1 MHIPDGF
8 ITAPVAAAGCVV
20 AAGCVAYAVRAP
32 NTIKGMKM
40 TM

>member
-8 ITAPVAAAGCVV
+8 VSAPVATVGCVV
-20 AAGCVAYAVRAP
+20 AAGCVAYAVKAT
-32 NTIKGMKM
+32 NTIKGVKM